1 MKYIFSGILIPK
13 VIENLKDSSRS
24 MSRKRKVFIVTHYS
38 SRNDVRHI
46 NSVTAALFT
55 LSLDPVSLTIY
66 YCCQALFSS
75 IFKYRSSILSDTMSL
90 APGFRLDA
98 SSYVGLVFLSVK
110 MFVSLLPV
118 ILNLLRKFHIY
129 EAIDELR
136 PLSEMI
142 QIR

>member
-1 MKYIFSGILIPK
+1 MKYIFPK

-98 SSYVGLVFLSVK
+98 SSHVGLVFLFRISVK